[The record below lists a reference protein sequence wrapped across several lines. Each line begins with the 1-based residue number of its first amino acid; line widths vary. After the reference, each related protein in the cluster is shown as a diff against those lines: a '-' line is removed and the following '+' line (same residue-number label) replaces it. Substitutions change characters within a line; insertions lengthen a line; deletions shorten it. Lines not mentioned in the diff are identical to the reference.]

1 MSANDVK
8 SRFKRNKMITLLLLA
23 ITLGKVIELS
33 KDEFNTL
40 RDSGASMSV
49 VFYAPWCGHCK
60 NLKPEYAKAG
70 AELDGV
76 VDLYMVDCTNENN
89 GGKDLCGEFSV
100 QGFPT
105 IKMINAEK
113 DSVLDYNGARE
124 AKALRSFVL
133 YNMKKPFKDH
143 KTPKVFLEAIKAAK
157 EDGKLHLFIVTESKA
172 ASSYLFKLAK
182 KISDRMSIHVLLNS
196 TADRIKELVDGGL
209 EKHVSVGKL
218 SLFTI
223 KKNAMESFNGAN
235 TPGEI
240 EKWIDNSAK

>member
-1 MSANDVK
+1 
-8 SRFKRNKMITLLLLA
+8 MITPLLLVLS
-23 ITLGKVIELS
+23 LGKVVELG

-40 RDSGASMSV
+40 RNSGASMSV

-76 VDLYMVDCTNENN
+76 VDLYMVDCTNESN
-89 GGKDLCGEFSV
+89 GGKDLCGEFDV

-105 IKMINAEK
+105 IKMINTEK

-133 YNMKKPFKDH
+133 YNMKKPFRDH
-143 KTPKVFLEAIKAAK
+143 RTPKAFLEAVKAAK

-182 KISDRMSIHVLLNS
+182 KVSEKMSIHVLLNS
-196 TADRIKELVDGGL
+196 TADKIKELTEGGL
-209 EKHVSVGKL
+209 EKHISAGKL
-218 SLFTI
+218 SLFTV
-223 KKNAMESFNGAN
+223 KKSATESFSGAN

-240 EKWIDNSAK
+240 EKWLHNHTK

>member
-1 MSANDVK
+1 
-8 SRFKRNKMITLLLLA
+8 MIALLLLGLS
-23 ITLGKVIELS
+23 LGKVVELS

-40 RDSGASMSV
+40 RNSGASMSV

-70 AELDGV
+70 AELDGII
-76 VDLYMVDCTNENN
+76 DLYMVDCTNESN
-89 GGKDLCGEFSV
+89 GGKDLCGEFGV

-105 IKMINAEK
+105 IKMINTEK
-113 DSVLDYNGARE
+113 DSVFDYNGARE

-133 YNMKKPFKDH
+133 YNMKKPFTDH
-143 KTPKVFLEAIKAAK
+143 KNPKAFLEAVKAAK

-172 ASSYLFKLAK
+172 TSSYLFKLAK
-182 KISDRMSIHVLLNS
+182 KIAEKMSIHVLLNG
-196 TADRIKELVDGGL
+196 TADRVKELTEGGL
-209 EKHVSVGKL
+209 EKYVSAGKL

-223 KKNAMESFNGAN
+223 KKNVMETFSGAN

-240 EKWIDNSAK
+240 EKWIHGRTK